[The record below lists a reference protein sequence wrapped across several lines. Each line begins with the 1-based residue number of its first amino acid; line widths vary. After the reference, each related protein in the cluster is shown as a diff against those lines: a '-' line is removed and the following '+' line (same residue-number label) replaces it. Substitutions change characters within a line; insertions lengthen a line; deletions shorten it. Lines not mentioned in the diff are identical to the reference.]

1 MDTQHLPLSVWQQ
14 MIQQSFLSLYDV
26 SEEDSNH
33 SQHLL
38 QGYDF
43 VFEFSG
49 ATVYLI
55 VNDVV
60 MQANQQEVDSTQVRE
75 WRKEVVNQL
84 IKRHAQLYLKN
95 DEALA
100 DANASAS
107 NKAIYFIG
115 LTSLAIKHENDN
127 PESQPHTVN
136 YEYGSQFFAE
146 DCVLDLDDEES
157 VLQVFSHQNFV
168 DILNQLVTPSDL
180 SAYLDFHRRKLAGF
194 ETFQDESTLLAQ
206 FLQSPDFHQR
216 AI

>member
-14 MIQQSFLSLYDV
+14 MIRQSFLSLYDV

-60 MQANQQEVDSTQVRE
+60 MQANQQEIDSTQVRE

-127 PESQPHTVN
+127 PESQPIQSITSMAVSSLPKTVCWTWTMRRVS
-136 YEYGSQFFAE
+136 YKYLVIKTLST
-146 DCVLDLDDEES
+146 
-157 VLQVFSHQNFV
+157 FS
-168 DILNQLVTPSDL
+168 ISW
-180 SAYLDFHRRKLAGF
+180 
-194 ETFQDESTLLAQ
+194 
-206 FLQSPDFHQR
+206 
-216 AI
+216 